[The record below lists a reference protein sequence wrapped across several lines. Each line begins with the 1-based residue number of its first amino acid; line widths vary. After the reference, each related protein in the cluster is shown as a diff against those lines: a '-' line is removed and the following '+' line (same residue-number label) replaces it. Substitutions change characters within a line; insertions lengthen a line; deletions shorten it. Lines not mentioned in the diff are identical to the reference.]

1 MKKVLVRFP
10 NESDYQEITIE
21 IFKFKPEKFFES
33 EIFGYY
39 DNMYIAIKIEK
50 NQLNQLAFT
59 LLSENKLIKNDA
71 RI

>member
-33 EIFGYY
+33 EI
-39 DNMYIAIKIEK
+39 YIEI
-50 NQLNQLAFT
+50 LT
-59 LLSENKLIKNDA
+59 LQIQ
-71 RI
+71 